1 MGNNLGHA
9 RKLEP
14 TDDASASGPR
24 DTFDLSNADPT
35 DSEILDEQAVLDIL
49 ESAPYAPSDQSSGD
63 GQDDIGDKDE
73 TVRSRTYVFKSS
85 SLNERLN
92 LEELAKLAAS
102 EDEPEVEE
110 RIATEQRDPSKE
122 QQDN

>member
-1 MGNNLGHA
+1 MGNKLGHA
-9 RKLEP
+9 RKIES
-14 TDDASASGPR
+14 DDASVSAPR

-49 ESAPYAPSDQSSGD
+49 ESAPYAPSDQSSDD
-63 GQDDIGDKDE
+63 GRDDMGDKDE

-92 LEELAKLAAS
+92 LEELAELAAS

-110 RIATEQRDPSKE
+110 RIATEQRDRSKE

>member
-1 MGNNLGHA
+1 MGNKLGHA

-14 TDDASASGPR
+14 TDDASVSAPR

-63 GQDDIGDKDE
+63 GRDDMGEKDE

-92 LEELAKLAAS
+92 LEELAELAAS

>member
-1 MGNNLGHA
+1 MGNEMGHA

-14 TDDASASGPR
+14 TDDTSVSGRR

-63 GQDDIGDKDE
+63 GRDDMGEKDE

-92 LEELAKLAAS
+92 LEELAELAAS

-110 RIATEQRDPSKE
+110 RIATEQRDRSKE
-122 QQDN
+122 Q